1 MFAARPGSAVNG
13 YSLPLTA
20 ASVADLLTAV
30 SLGVAFAAFGFFG
43 LGRAPLAPS
52 CAAMCATRKSLA
64 TAPGCQQ
71 WNVGGGE

>member
-13 YSLPLTA
+13 YALPLTA

-30 SLGVAFAAFGFFG
+30 GLTFAALGFLG

-64 TAPGCQQ
+64 TAGGRQQ